1 MSEPSTPLM
10 RQYSAIKKE
19 HPNALLFFRLGDFYE
34 LFFDDAILAAR
45 ELQITLT
52 SRNKEKGVNIP
63 MCGVPYHAAE
73 GYIAKLI
80 RRGFKVAV
88 CEQVEDPR
96 LATKLVRREV
106 TRVVTPG
113 TAADSSLNAEENNFL
128 AAVATVGDRVGFAA
142 LDLSTGE
149 FRATEFAGESAGRR
163 IQEELEQLRPKE
175 MLYGSS
181 APLLEHAS
189 STQLGSFA
197 TLNGRDTPHSTGTA
211 PVARIS
217 GFGWAETPLDDW
229 IFAPDHAIPLVENHF
244 GVLSLEGFG
253 LAGKQ
258 AAASAAGAILYY
270 IRSTQRGTLDHVDR
284 IGFYERQNC
293 LVLDAVTVRNL
304 ELIEPLFAG
313 TDAGVTLIRCLDA
326 TITPMGKRLLRMWML
341 RPSLD
346 RTEIE
351 ARLDAVDVQ
360 VKDIVGREEL
370 RRSLDGILDLERLLS
385 RVTLE
390 TANPRDVLALGASL
404 GKLPKVRGVLAGLLA
419 PRLAMLHAAIDEL
432 GDLRGKIESMLAPEP
447 PLTLNDGGVIAAG
460 IDKDLD
466 ELRDLS
472 HNSKQYL
479 AQVETRE
486 RERTGIG
493 SLKVKFNSIFG
504 YYIEISKANL
514 HHAPT
519 DYERKQTLVNAER
532 FTTPELKEYE
542 SKILDAQEKIV
553 EIERRLFAELRSAIA
568 AEAKRIRQ
576 TALALAEVDVLGSL
590 AHIAALRNYCR
601 PKFEADNSDQTA
613 DLEIVE
619 GRHPVIELQEMTI
632 GNDRFVPNDLFL
644 NSKTHNIVV
653 LTGPNMGGK
662 STYLRQAALIVIMAQ
677 MGSFVPARS
686 VRMGIV
692 DRVFTRI
699 GASDNVARGRST
711 FMVEMTETAAILH
724 TATPRSLILLDE
736 VGRGTSTYDGLAIA
750 WAAVEYLHARV
761 RAKTLFATHYFEL
774 TELAEQL
781 SGVKNY
787 HVSVKE
793 TGGSVVFLRRV
804 EPGAADRS
812 YGIEVAK
819 LAGLPNEVVVR
830 AREVLAEHES
840 SEHRLSGHLTPGSA
854 PERPAQLTIF
864 TPLSQPVLEKLREAD
879 LDRMTPLE
887 ALNLLA
893 ELKKADWQKR
903 WQRRTQLIH
912 ASGQLLIV
920 GFDGT
925 EMSPRLASLLA
936 KIAPAGVILFARN
949 IKGVEQT
956 HTLLRECQKC
966 VAMPLFTCVDL
977 EGGTVDRFRN
987 VLGTAP
993 SPAEVFATGSRALY
1007 RKHGRVIGENCRA
1020 LGFNVD
1026 FAPVLDLAFA
1036 ASRSVMSSRAVSD
1049 DPKQVVV
1056 YAREFLQGLR
1066 DAGVLGCGK
1075 HFPWA
1080 G

>member
-10 RQYSAIKKE
+10 RQYAAIKKE

-34 LFFDDAILAAR
+34 LFFADALLAAR

-52 SRNKEKGVNIP
+52 SRNKEKGVAIP
-63 MCGVPYHAAE
+63 MCGVPHHAAE
-73 GYIAKLI
+73 GYISKLI

-96 LATKLVRREV
+96 LAKKLVRREV

-113 TAADSSLNAEENNFL
+113 TATDSSLNAEENNFL
-128 AAVATVGDRVGFAA
+128 AAVAAVGDRVGFAA

-149 FRATEFAGESAGRR
+149 FRATEFVGELAGRR

-175 MLYGSS
+175 MLYGST
-181 APLLEHAS
+181 APLFEKNNS
-189 STQLGSFA
+189 GA
-197 TLNGRDTPHSTGTA
+197 TGVLARPHTDARPSTGTA
-211 PVARIS
+211 PVARVS
-217 GFGWAETPLDDW
+217 SAGWAETPLDDW
-229 IFAPDHAIPLVENHF
+229 IFAPDHAIPLLENHF

-304 ELIEPLFAG
+304 ELIEPLFTAAFASA
-313 TDAGVTLIRCLDA
+313 DAGVTLFRCLDA
-326 TITPMGKRLLRMWML
+326 TVTPMGKRLLRTWLL

-346 RTEIE
+346 RAEIE
-351 ARLDAVDVQ
+351 GRLDSVEVQ
-360 VKDIVGREEL
+360 VKDTVRREEL

-390 TANPRDVLALGASL
+390 TANPRDVLALAASL
-404 GKLPKVRGVLAGLLA
+404 ARIPKVRTALSGLSA
-419 PRLAMLHAAIDEL
+419 SRLAALHIAIDEL
-432 GDLRGKIESMLAPEP
+432 GDLREKIERALVPEP
-447 PLTLNDGGVIAAG
+447 PLTLSDGGVIAPG
-460 IDKDLD
+460 VDKDLD

-472 HNSKQYL
+472 RNSKQYL
-479 AQVETRE
+479 AQVEIRE

-514 HHAPT
+514 HHAPA

-576 TALALAEVDVLGSL
+576 TALALAEVDVLGCL
-590 AHIAALRNYCR
+590 AHIAARRNYCR
-601 PKFEADNSDQTA
+601 PRFEGKTEAEHSG

-619 GRHPVIELQEMTI
+619 GRHPVIELQELAAGTE
-632 GNDRFVPNDLFL
+632 RFVPNDLFL
-644 NSKTHNIVV
+644 NSSSPPNITNNATHNIVV

-677 MGSFVPARS
+677 MGSFVPARA

-699 GASDNVARGRST
+699 GASDNLARGRST

-724 TATPRSLILLDE
+724 TATARSLILLDE

-750 WAAVEYLHARV
+750 WAAIEYLHARV

-840 SEHRLSGHLTPGSA
+840 SEHRLSGHLTPGSSTA
-854 PERPAQLTIF
+854 PERPMQLTIF
-864 TPLSQPVLEKLREAD
+864 TPLSQPVLEKLREVD
-879 LDRMTPLE
+879 LNRLTPLE

-893 ELKKADWQKR
+893 ELKRQ
-903 WQRRTQLIH
+903 I
-912 ASGQLLIV
+912 
-920 GFDGT
+920 
-925 EMSPRLASLLA
+925 E
-936 KIAPAGVILFARN
+936 
-949 IKGVEQT
+949 
-956 HTLLRECQKC
+956 
-966 VAMPLFTCVDL
+966 
-977 EGGTVDRFRN
+977 
-987 VLGTAP
+987 
-993 SPAEVFATGSRALY
+993 
-1007 RKHGRVIGENCRA
+1007 
-1020 LGFNVD
+1020 
-1026 FAPVLDLAFA
+1026 
-1036 ASRSVMSSRAVSD
+1036 
-1049 DPKQVVV
+1049 
-1056 YAREFLQGLR
+1056 
-1066 DAGVLGCGK
+1066 
-1075 HFPWA
+1075 
-1080 G
+1080 

>member
-10 RQYSAIKKE
+10 RQYAAIKKE

-34 LFFDDAILAAR
+34 LFFDDAVLAAR

-52 SRNKEKGVNIP
+52 SRNKEKGIAIP

-96 LATKLVRREV
+96 LAKKLVRREV

-149 FRATEFAGESAGRR
+149 FRATEFVGESAGRR
-163 IQEELEQLRPKE
+163 IQEELEQLRPRE

-181 APLLEHAS
+181 APLLERVTA
-189 STQLGSFA
+189 TQLNGFA
-197 TLNGRDTPHSTGTA
+197 AAQGGRGARPSTGTA
-211 PVARIS
+211 PVARVS
-217 GFGWAETPLDDW
+217 GGGWAETPLDDW
-229 IFAPDHAIPLVENHF
+229 IFAPDHAIPLLENHF

-253 LAGKQ
+253 LAGKR

-313 TDAGVTLIRCLDA
+313 TDAGVTLFRCLDA
-326 TITPMGKRLLRMWML
+326 TVTPMGKRLLRTWML

-346 RTEIE
+346 QAEIE
-351 ARLDAVDVQ
+351 GRLDSVEAQ
-360 VKDIVGREEL
+360 VKDTVRREEL
-370 RRSLDGILDLERLLS
+370 RRSLEGILDLERLLS

-390 TANPRDVLALGASL
+390 TANPRDVLALAASL
-404 GKLPKVRGVLAGLLA
+404 ARIPKVRTVLAGLAESRLSESRLSA
-419 PRLAMLHAAIDEL
+419 QRLATLHGAIDEL
-432 GDLRGKIESMLAPEP
+432 GNLREKIDRTLVPEP
-447 PLTLNDGGVIAAG
+447 PLTLSDGGVIAPG
-460 IDKDLD
+460 VDKDLD

-472 HNSKQYL
+472 RNSKQYL
-479 AQVETRE
+479 ARVEQRE
-486 RERTGIG
+486 RERTGIA

-514 HHAPT
+514 HLSPA

-576 TALALAEVDVLGSL
+576 TALALAEVDVLGCL

-601 PKFEADNSDQTA
+601 PQFEQKPDQAAKAKNANDN

-619 GRHPVIELQEMTI
+619 GRHPVIELQELAA
-632 GNDRFVPNDLFL
+632 GSERFVPNDLFL
-644 NSKTHNIVV
+644 NNSTHNIVV

-677 MGSFVPARS
+677 MGSFVPARA
-686 VRMGIV
+686 VRLGIV

-699 GASDNVARGRST
+699 GASDNLARGRST

-724 TATPRSLILLDE
+724 TATARSLILLDE

-750 WAAVEYLHARV
+750 WAAIEYLHAHV

-793 TGGSVVFLRRV
+793 VGGSVVFLRRV

-840 SEHRLSGHLTPGSA
+840 SEHRLSGHLTPGA
-854 PERPAQLTIF
+854 EPERPTQLTIF
-864 TPLSQPVLEKLREAD
+864 TPLSQPVLERLREVD
-879 LDRMTPLE
+879 FNRLTPLE

-893 ELKKADWQKR
+893 ELKKQ
-903 WQRRTQLIH
+903 I
-912 ASGQLLIV
+912 
-920 GFDGT
+920 
-925 EMSPRLASLLA
+925 E
-936 KIAPAGVILFARN
+936 
-949 IKGVEQT
+949 
-956 HTLLRECQKC
+956 
-966 VAMPLFTCVDL
+966 
-977 EGGTVDRFRN
+977 
-987 VLGTAP
+987 
-993 SPAEVFATGSRALY
+993 
-1007 RKHGRVIGENCRA
+1007 
-1020 LGFNVD
+1020 
-1026 FAPVLDLAFA
+1026 
-1036 ASRSVMSSRAVSD
+1036 
-1049 DPKQVVV
+1049 
-1056 YAREFLQGLR
+1056 
-1066 DAGVLGCGK
+1066 
-1075 HFPWA
+1075 
-1080 G
+1080 

>member
-1 MSEPSTPLM
+1 MENFVIFKFCNLKTFRQARVVRTNRIANYKISDYKITNCPMSEPSTPLM
-10 RQYSAIKKE
+10 RQYAAIKKE

-34 LFFDDAILAAR
+34 LFFDDAVLAAR

-52 SRNKEKGVNIP
+52 SRNKEKGVAIP

-73 GYIAKLI
+73 GYISKLI

-96 LATKLVRREV
+96 LAKKLVRREV

-113 TAADSSLNAEENNFL
+113 TAADSLLSAEENNFL

-149 FRATEFAGESAGRR
+149 FRTTEFGGELAGRR
-163 IQEELEQLRPKE
+163 IQEELEQLRPRE

-181 APLLEHAS
+181 APLFEKKSGGETGALARPHAD
-189 STQLGSFA
+189 A
-197 TLNGRDTPHSTGTA
+197 RPSTGTA
-211 PVARIS
+211 PVARVS
-217 GFGWAETPLDDW
+217 GSGWAETPLDDW
-229 IFAPDHAIPLVENHF
+229 IFAPDHAIPLLENHF

-313 TDAGVTLIRCLDA
+313 TDAGVTLFRCLDA
-326 TITPMGKRLLRMWML
+326 TVTPMGKRLLRTWML

-346 RTEIE
+346 RAEIE
-351 ARLDAVDVQ
+351 GRLDSVEVQ
-360 VKDIVGREEL
+360 VKDTVRREEL
-370 RRSLDGILDLERLLS
+370 RRSLEGILDLERLLS

-390 TANPRDVLALGASL
+390 TANPRDVLALAASL
-404 GKLPKVRGVLAGLLA
+404 GRIPKARTVLAGLSA
-419 PRLAMLHAAIDEL
+419 SRLGTLHGVIDEL
-432 GDLRGKIESMLAPEP
+432 GDLREKIDGTLVPEP
-447 PLTLNDGGVIAAG
+447 PLTLSDGGVIAAG
-460 IDKDLD
+460 VDKDLD

-472 HNSKQYL
+472 RNSKQYL
-479 AQVETRE
+479 TQVEQRE

-514 HHAPT
+514 HLSPA

-553 EIERRLFAELRSAIA
+553 EIERRLFADLRSAIA

-576 TALALAEVDVLGSL
+576 TALALAEVDVLGCL

-601 PKFEADNSDQTA
+601 PRFEPNLDEAEKTEDVL

-619 GRHPVIELQEMTI
+619 GRHPVIELQELAA
-632 GNDRFVPNDLFL
+632 GSERFVPNDLFL
-644 NSKTHNIVV
+644 NSSTHNIVV

-677 MGSFVPARS
+677 MGSFVPARA
-686 VRMGIV
+686 VRLGIV
-692 DRVFTRI
+692 NRVFTRI
-699 GASDNVARGRST
+699 GASDNLARGRST

-724 TATPRSLILLDE
+724 TATARSLILLDE

-750 WAAVEYLHARV
+750 WAAIEYLHTRV

-840 SEHRLSGHLTPGSA
+840 SEHRLSGHLTPGA
-854 PERPAQLTIF
+854 EPERPTQLTIF
-864 TPLSQPVLEKLREAD
+864 TPLSQPVLEKLREVD
-879 LDRMTPLE
+879 LNRLTPLE

-893 ELKKADWQKR
+893 ELKRQ
-903 WQRRTQLIH
+903 I
-912 ASGQLLIV
+912 
-920 GFDGT
+920 
-925 EMSPRLASLLA
+925 E
-936 KIAPAGVILFARN
+936 
-949 IKGVEQT
+949 
-956 HTLLRECQKC
+956 
-966 VAMPLFTCVDL
+966 
-977 EGGTVDRFRN
+977 
-987 VLGTAP
+987 
-993 SPAEVFATGSRALY
+993 
-1007 RKHGRVIGENCRA
+1007 
-1020 LGFNVD
+1020 
-1026 FAPVLDLAFA
+1026 
-1036 ASRSVMSSRAVSD
+1036 
-1049 DPKQVVV
+1049 
-1056 YAREFLQGLR
+1056 
-1066 DAGVLGCGK
+1066 
-1075 HFPWA
+1075 
-1080 G
+1080 

>member
-10 RQYSAIKKE
+10 RQYASIKKQ

-34 LFFDDAILAAR
+34 LFFDDAVLAAR

-52 SRNKEKGVNIP
+52 SRNKEKGIAIP

-73 GYIAKLI
+73 GYISKLI

-113 TAADSSLNAEENNFL
+113 TAADSSLNPEENNFL

-181 APLLEHAS
+181 APLFEKS
-189 STQLGSFA
+189 GSVGTGDSPVRQSNA
-197 TLNGRDTPHSTGTA
+197 TNTSTA
-211 PVARIS
+211 PGARVS
-217 GFGWAETPLDDW
+217 SSGWAETPLDDW
-229 IFAPDHAIPLVENHF
+229 IFAPDHAIPLLENHF

-253 LAGKQ
+253 LAGKP

-304 ELIEPLFAG
+304 ELIDPLFAG
-313 TDAGVTLIRCLDA
+313 TDAGVTLFRCLDA
-326 TITPMGKRLLRMWML
+326 TVTPMGKRLLRTWML

-346 RTEIE
+346 RVEIE
-351 ARLDAVDVQ
+351 GRLDSVEVQ
-360 VKDIVGREEL
+360 IKDTVRREEL
-370 RRSLDGILDLERLLS
+370 RRSLEGILDLERLLS

-390 TANPRDVLALGASL
+390 TANPRDVLALAASL
-404 GKLPKVRGVLAGLLA
+404 ARIPRVRVVLAGLSTL
-419 PRLAMLHAAIDEL
+419 RLGALHGIIDEL
-432 GDLRGKIESMLAPEP
+432 GDLREKIDRTLVPEP
-447 PLTLNDGGVIAAG
+447 PLTLSDGGVIAAG

-472 HNSKQYL
+472 RNSKQYL
-479 AQVETRE
+479 ARVETRE

-504 YYIEISKANL
+504 YYIEISRANL
-514 HHAPT
+514 HLSPA

-568 AEAKRIRQ
+568 AEARRIRQ
-576 TALALAEVDVLGSL
+576 TALALAEVDVLGCL

-601 PKFEADNSDQTA
+601 PRFDEQEKPEDVG

-619 GRHPVIELQEMTI
+619 GRHPVIELQELAA
-632 GNDRFVPNDLFL
+632 GSERFVPNELFL
-644 NSKTHNIVV
+644 DSSTHNIIV

-677 MGSFVPARS
+677 MGSFVPARA
-686 VRMGIV
+686 VRLGIV

-724 TATPRSLILLDE
+724 TATARSLILLDE

-761 RAKTLFATHYFEL
+761 HAKTLFATHYFEL
-774 TELAEQL
+774 TELAGQL

-793 TGGSVVFLRRV
+793 AGGSVVFLRKV

-840 SEHRLSGHLTPGSA
+840 AERRLSEHLTPGASTE
-854 PERPAQLTIF
+854 PERPTQLTIF
-864 TPLSQPVLEKLREAD
+864 TPISQPVLEKLREVD
-879 LDRMTPLE
+879 LNRLTPLE

-893 ELKKADWQKR
+893 ELKKE
-903 WQRRTQLIH
+903 I
-912 ASGQLLIV
+912 
-920 GFDGT
+920 
-925 EMSPRLASLLA
+925 
-936 KIAPAGVILFARN
+936 
-949 IKGVEQT
+949 
-956 HTLLRECQKC
+956 
-966 VAMPLFTCVDL
+966 
-977 EGGTVDRFRN
+977 
-987 VLGTAP
+987 
-993 SPAEVFATGSRALY
+993 
-1007 RKHGRVIGENCRA
+1007 
-1020 LGFNVD
+1020 
-1026 FAPVLDLAFA
+1026 
-1036 ASRSVMSSRAVSD
+1036 
-1049 DPKQVVV
+1049 
-1056 YAREFLQGLR
+1056 
-1066 DAGVLGCGK
+1066 
-1075 HFPWA
+1075 
-1080 G
+1080 